1 MRLNKYLLLSVIM
14 IKSSCAVL
22 SQNTPISTSDT
33 LCKTV
38 SELKVVYGDA
48 LKFRYT
54 DSLLKLTESQLAEKR
69 LQLQLME
76 DKEGEVANNHRR
88 EIVNLENQVGVLKE
102 QVQGFEKLWKRERRK
117 RRLSQAGGIVAVIA
131 AIFLSTK

>member
-1 MRLNKYLLLSVIM
+1 
-14 IKSSCAVL
+14 
-22 SQNTPISTSDT
+22 

>member
-1 MRLNKYLLLSVIM
+1 MRSQVI
-14 IKSSCAVL
+14 
-22 SQNTPISTSDT
+22 DT
-33 LCKTV
+33 ICIPTIQAK
-38 SELKVVYGDA
+38 KIYGDA

-88 EIVNLENQVGVLKE
+88 EIVNLENQIGVLKD
-102 QVQGFEKLWKRERRK
+102 QVNGFEKLWKREKRRRK
-117 RRLSQAGGIVAVIA
+117 LSQAGGILAVAA

>member
-1 MRLNKYLLLSVIM
+1 MRLSKYLLLSVIW
-14 IKSSCAVL
+14 IGSNL
-22 SQNTPISTSDT
+22 ELHSQTIDT
-33 LCKTV
+33 ICLQVVQAK
-38 SELKVVYGDA
+38 KVYGDA

-102 QVQGFEKLWKRERRK
+102 QVKGFEKMWQRERRK
-117 RRLSQAGGIVAVIA
+117 RKWSQAGGIVAVVA

>member
-1 MRLNKYLLLSVIM
+1 MRLSKYLLLSVIW
-14 IKSSCAVL
+14 IGSNL
-22 SQNTPISTSDT
+22 ELHSQVIDT
-33 LCKTV
+33 ICIPTV
-38 SELKVVYGDA
+38 QAKKIYGDA

-69 LQLQLME
+69 VQLQLME

-102 QVQGFEKLWKRERRK
+102 QVKGFEKMWQRERRK
-117 RRLSQAGGIVAVIA
+117 RKWSQAGGIVAVVA

>member
-1 MRLNKYLLLSVIM
+1 MRLSKYLLLSVIW
-14 IKSSCAVL
+14 IGSNL
-22 SQNTPISTSDT
+22 ELRSQVIDT
-33 LCKTV
+33 ICIPTV
-38 SELKVVYGDA
+38 QAKKIYGDA

-102 QVQGFEKLWKRERRK
+102 QVKGFEKMWQRERRK
-117 RRLSQAGGIVAVIA
+117 RKWSQAGGIVAVVA

>member
-1 MRLNKYLLLSVIM
+1 MRLNKYLLLSVIW
-14 IKSSCAVL
+14 IGSNL
-22 SQNTPISTSDT
+22 ELHSQVIDT
-33 LCKTV
+33 ICIPTV
-38 SELKVVYGDA
+38 QAKKIYGDA

-69 LQLQLME
+69 VQLQLME

-102 QVQGFEKLWKRERRK
+102 QVQGFEKLWKRQIISQSLIRNK
-117 RRLSQAGGIVAVIA
+117 LKKMNNNLSYSKYGA
-131 AIFLSTK
+131 

>member
-1 MRLNKYLLLSVIM
+1 MSVIW
-14 IKSSCAVL
+14 IGSNL
-22 SQNTPISTSDT
+22 ELRSQVIDT
-33 LCKTV
+33 ICIPTIQAK
-38 SELKVVYGDA
+38 KIYGDA

-102 QVQGFEKLWKRERRK
+102 QVKGFETMWQREKRK
-117 RRLSQAGGIVAVIA
+117 RKWSQAGGIVAVVA

>member
-1 MRLNKYLLLSVIM
+1 MLAIWIGSHLEMR
-14 IKSSCAVL
+14 
-22 SQNTPISTSDT
+22 SQAIDTICFPISQA
-33 LCKTV
+33 K
-38 SELKVVYGDA
+38 KVYTDA

-102 QVQGFEKLWKRERRK
+102 QVQGFEKMWKIERRK

-131 AIFLSTK
+131 AVFLSTK

>member
-1 MRLNKYLLLSVIM
+1 MRLNKYLLLSVIW
-14 IKSSCAVL
+14 IGSNL
-22 SQNTPISTSDT
+22 ELRSQVIDT
-33 LCKTV
+33 ICIPTV
-38 SELKVVYGDA
+38 QAKKIYGDA

-69 LQLQLME
+69 VQLQLME

-102 QVQGFEKLWKRERRK
+102 QVKGFEKMWQRERRK
-117 RRLSQAGGIVAVIA
+117 RKWSQAGGIVAVVA

>member
-1 MRLNKYLLLSVIM
+1 LSVIW
-14 IKSSCAVL
+14 IGSNL
-22 SQNTPISTSDT
+22 ELHSQVIDT
-33 LCKTV
+33 ICIPTV
-38 SELKVVYGDA
+38 QAKKIYGDA

-69 LQLQLME
+69 QQLQLME
-76 DKEGEVANNHRR
+76 DKESEVANNHRR

-102 QVQGFEKLWKRERRK
+102 QVQGFEKMWKRERRK

-131 AIFLSTK
+131 AVFLSTK

>member
-1 MRLNKYLLLSVIM
+1 MRLNKYLLLSVIW
-14 IKSSCAVL
+14 IGSNL
-22 SQNTPISTSDT
+22 ELHSQVIDT
-33 LCKTV
+33 ICIPTV
-38 SELKVVYGDA
+38 QAKKIYGDA

-69 LQLQLME
+69 VQLQLME

-102 QVQGFEKLWKRERRK
+102 QVKGFETMWQREKRK
-117 RRLSQAGGIVAVIA
+117 RKWSQAGGIVAVVA

>member
-1 MRLNKYLLLSVIM
+1 MRLNKYLLLSVIW
-14 IKSSCAVL
+14 IGSNL
-22 SQNTPISTSDT
+22 ELHSQVIDT
-33 LCKTV
+33 ICIPTIQAK
-38 SELKVVYGDA
+38 KIYGDA

-76 DKEGEVANNHRR
+76 DKESEVANNHRR

-102 QVQGFEKLWKRERRK
+102 QVQGFEKMWKRERRK

-131 AIFLSTK
+131 AVFLSTK

>member
-1 MRLNKYLLLSVIM
+1 MRLSKYLLLSVIWIGSHLEM
-14 IKSSCAVL
+14 R
-22 SQNTPISTSDT
+22 SQAIDTICFPISQA
-33 LCKTV
+33 K
-38 SELKVVYGDA
+38 KVYTDA

-102 QVQGFEKLWKRERRK
+102 QVKGFETMWQREKRK
-117 RRLSQAGGIVAVIA
+117 RKWSQAGGIVAVVA

>member
-1 MRLNKYLLLSVIM
+1 MRSQVI
-14 IKSSCAVL
+14 
-22 SQNTPISTSDT
+22 DT
-33 LCKTV
+33 ICIPTIQAK
-38 SELKVVYGDA
+38 KIYGDA

-54 DSLLKLTESQLAEKR
+54 DSLLKLTESQLSEKR

-102 QVQGFEKLWKRERRK
+102 QVQGFEKLVKIERRK
-117 RRLSQAGGIVAVIA
+117 RRLAQAGGIVAVIA
-131 AIFLSTK
+131 AVFLSTK

>member
-1 MRLNKYLLLSVIM
+1 MRLSKYLLLSVIW
-14 IKSSCAVL
+14 IGSNL
-22 SQNTPISTSDT
+22 ELHSQTIDT
-33 LCKTV
+33 ICLPVVQAK
-38 SELKVVYGDA
+38 KVYGDA

-69 LQLQLME
+69 VQLQLME
-76 DKEGEVANNHRR
+76 DKESEVANNHRR

-102 QVQGFEKLWKRERRK
+102 QVQGFEKMWKRERRK

-131 AIFLSTK
+131 AVFLSTK

>member
-1 MRLNKYLLLSVIM
+1 MRLNKYLLLSVIW
-14 IKSSCAVL
+14 IGSNL
-22 SQNTPISTSDT
+22 ELHSQVIDT
-33 LCKTV
+33 ICIPTV
-38 SELKVVYGDA
+38 QAKKIYGDA

-102 QVQGFEKLWKRERRK
+102 QVQGFEKMWKRERRK

-131 AIFLSTK
+131 AVFLSTK

>member
-1 MRLNKYLLLSVIM
+1 MLAIWIGSHLEMR
-14 IKSSCAVL
+14 
-22 SQNTPISTSDT
+22 SQAIDTICFPISQA
-33 LCKTV
+33 K
-38 SELKVVYGDA
+38 KVYTDA

-102 QVQGFEKLWKRERRK
+102 QVQGFEKLWKRQK
-117 RRLSQAGGIVAVIA
+117 RRAKLYAAGGGIITIA
-131 AIFLSTK
+131 SIFLYFLK

>member
-1 MRLNKYLLLSVIM
+1 MRLSKYLLLSVIW
-14 IKSSCAVL
+14 IGSNL
-22 SQNTPISTSDT
+22 ELRSQVIDTICIPIVQA
-33 LCKTV
+33 K
-38 SELKVVYGDA
+38 KVYGDA

-54 DSLLKLTESQLAEKR
+54 DSLLKLTEAQLAEKR
-69 LQLQLME
+69 VQLQLME

-102 QVQGFEKLWKRERRK
+102 QVKGFETMWQREKRK
-117 RRLSQAGGIVAVIA
+117 RKWSQAGGIVAVVA

>member
-1 MRLNKYLLLSVIM
+1 MRLNKYLLLSVIW
-14 IKSSCAVL
+14 IGSNL
-22 SQNTPISTSDT
+22 ELHSQVIDT
-33 LCKTV
+33 ICIPTV
-38 SELKVVYGDA
+38 QAKKIYGDA

-69 LQLQLME
+69 VQLQLME

-102 QVQGFEKLWKRERRK
+102 QVKGFEKMWQRERRK
-117 RRLSQAGGIVAVIA
+117 RKWSQAGGIVAVVA

>member
-1 MRLNKYLLLSVIM
+1 MRLSKYLLLSVIW
-14 IKSSCAVL
+14 IGSNL
-22 SQNTPISTSDT
+22 ELRSQVIDT
-33 LCKTV
+33 ICIPTIQAK
-38 SELKVVYGDA
+38 KIYGDA

-102 QVQGFEKLWKRERRK
+102 QVKGFETMWQREKRK
-117 RRLSQAGGIVAVIA
+117 RKWSQAGGIVAVVA

>member
-1 MRLNKYLLLSVIM
+1 MRLSKYLLLSVIW
-14 IKSSCAVL
+14 IGSNL
-22 SQNTPISTSDT
+22 ELRSQVIDT
-33 LCKTV
+33 ICIPTIQAK
-38 SELKVVYGDA
+38 KIYGDA

-76 DKEGEVANNHRR
+76 DKESEVANNHRR
-88 EIVNLENQVGVLKE
+88 EIINLENQVGVLKE
-102 QVQGFEKLWKRERRK
+102 QVQGFEKMWKIERRK
-117 RRLSQAGGIVAVIA
+117 RRLSQAGGIVAVVA

>member
-1 MRLNKYLLLSVIM
+1 MRLSKYLLLSVIW
-14 IKSSCAVL
+14 IGSNL
-22 SQNTPISTSDT
+22 ELRSQVIDT
-33 LCKTV
+33 ICIPTIQAK
-38 SELKVVYGDA
+38 KIYGDA

-76 DKEGEVANNHRR
+76 DKESEVANNHRR
-88 EIVNLENQVGVLKE
+88 EIINLENQVGVLKE
-102 QVQGFEKLWKRERRK
+102 QVQGFEKMWKRERRK

-131 AIFLSTK
+131 AVFLSTK

>member
-1 MRLNKYLLLSVIM
+1 MRLSKYLLLSVIW
-14 IKSSCAVL
+14 IGSNL
-22 SQNTPISTSDT
+22 ELRSQVIDT
-33 LCKTV
+33 ICIPTIQAK
-38 SELKVVYGDA
+38 KIYGDA

-102 QVQGFEKLWKRERRK
+102 QVQGFEKMWQRERRK
-117 RRLSQAGGIVAVIA
+117 RKWSQAGGIVAVVA